1 VELQPLSTKVNR
13 LSLSLHLQDTWRRTI
28 LVRSPSSL
36 QSEMV
41 EGLTLND
48 ECNIGS
54 PCADRERYDNPI
66 LVPDS
71 NAVRFDEYSVR
82 KSSG

>member
-13 LSLSLHLQDTWRRTI
+13 LSLVLHLQDTWYRTI
-28 LVRSPSSL
+28 LVRGSGSL
-36 QSEMV
+36 QSEKV

-48 ECNIGS
+48 ECKIGS